1 MQLTKVGRYL
11 YKNPSNNN
19 NKKAFLY
26 MNPRSQ
32 LNTITHEVLNLVTVP
47 DYAINTNDLETPLM
61 EIKPEANK
69 IRIDFLNT

>member
-1 MQLTKVGRYL
+1 
-11 YKNPSNNN
+11 
-19 NKKAFLY
+19 